1 MTVLA
6 SKERYFILPLA
17 SKNLNVCVMGKQLQ
31 ELGKN
36 VYDALYVTEKHADIV
51 FRNQNRTSKIFIEIL
66 YTINSNGIVNYHKV
80 KQLVS

>member
-17 SKNLNVCVMGKQLQ
+17 AKNLNVCVMGKQLQ

-51 FRNQNRTSKIFIEIL
+51 FRNQ
-66 YTINSNGIVNYHKV
+66 
-80 KQLVS
+80 KQDFKNIY

>member
-51 FRNQNRTSKIFIEIL
+51 FRNQ
-66 YTINSNGIVNYHKV
+66 
-80 KQLVS
+80 KQDFKNIY

>member
-17 SKNLNVCVMGKQLQ
+17 AKNLNVCVMGKQLQ

-36 VYDALYVTEKHADIV
+36 VYDALYVTE
-51 FRNQNRTSKIFIEIL
+51 NMQIL
-66 YTINSNGIVNYHKV
+66 YSEIKTGLQKYLLKYYIPLTVMV
-80 KQLVS
+80 L